1 MLCARNSDDIPAQFC
16 QQCHLGKDEWKQVNH
31 LSLLQL
37 TIKNTDKWGEEHI
50 KAGCDYIKKVVLSAL
65 K

>member
-1 MLCARNSDDIPAQFC
+1 MIYPAQFC

-37 TIKNTDKWGEEHI
+37 TIKTLTNGVKSILKQGATI
-50 KAGCDYIKKVVLSAL
+50 LKKLSYL
-65 K
+65 H